1 MKIESR
7 NLDTFGVAGLCFF
20 SLISGYNQVVMKVV
34 NDGLQPVFC
43 AGLRS
48 LFAAFLILL
57 WLFLTHKRIK
67 VEKSLLPAI
76 LFYGVIFGAEF
87 MFLYIALD
95 LTSVIR
101 VTIMFYTMPIW
112 LALMNH
118 FLLKNDKLSMG
129 KTIGLF
135 AAIIGVIISVSSSTA
150 SGGLKASIIGD
161 LCALLGSIG
170 WAYFAFYSKNSRVS
184 AESPDTLMFYA
195 FLVSAPMLIILSMF
209 YGDVVRN
216 LTLLHYAG
224 FSFQVLFASIG
235 FIFWVWLFKRYSA
248 TTVASFSFLTPIM
261 GIFFGWLL
269 LSEQLS
275 SALFVAGLL
284 VIGGI
289 YLVTRAETKL
299 TG

>member
-1 MKIESR
+1 
-7 NLDTFGVAGLCFF
+7 
-20 SLISGYNQVVMKVV
+20 MKVV

-57 WLFLTHKRIK
+57 WLFLTNKKIK
-67 VEKSLLPAI
+67 VEKSLLPSI
-76 LFYGVIFGAEF
+76 LFYGIIFGAEF

-135 AAIIGVIISVSSSTA
+135 AAIIGVIISVSSSTSA
-150 SGGLKASIIGD
+150 GGLKASIIGD
-161 LCALLGSIG
+161 ICALLGSMG

-184 AESPDTLMFYA
+184 TQSPDTLMFYA

-209 YGDVVRN
+209 YGDFVRD

-275 SALFVAGLL
+275 NALFIAGLM
-284 VIGGI
+284 VTGGI

-299 TG
+299 PG

>member
-1 MKIESR
+1 
-7 NLDTFGVAGLCFF
+7 
-20 SLISGYNQVVMKVV
+20 MKVV

-48 LFAAFLILL
+48 LFAAFLILI
-57 WLFLTHKRIK
+57 WLFLTKKRIK
-67 VEKSLLPAI
+67 VAKDLLPAI
-76 LFYGVIFGAEF
+76 IFYGLIFGAEF

-118 FLLKNDKLSMG
+118 FLLKNDKLSVG
-129 KTIGLF
+129 KTAGLF
-135 AAIIGVIISVSSSTA
+135 AAIVGVIISVSSSTTA
-150 SGGLKASIIGD
+150 GGLKASLIGD
-161 LCALLGSIG
+161 VCALLGSIG
-170 WAYFAFYSKNSRVS
+170 WAYFAFYSKNSRINTQ
-184 AESPDTLMFYA
+184 SPDTLMFYA

-209 YGDVVRN
+209 YGNFIRD

-275 SALFVAGLL
+275 NALFIAGLL
-284 VIGGI
+284 VTGGI

>member
-1 MKIESR
+1 
-7 NLDTFGVAGLCFF
+7 
-20 SLISGYNQVVMKVV
+20 MKVV

-48 LFAAFLILL
+48 LVAAFLILL
-57 WLFLTHKRIK
+57 WLFLKKKSVK

-76 LFYGVIFGAEF
+76 LFYGIIFGAEF

-118 FLLKNDKLSMG
+118 FLLKNDKLSLG
-129 KTIGLF
+129 KTAGLF
-135 AAIIGVIISVSSSTA
+135 SAVIGVIISVSSSTTA
-150 SGGLKASIIGD
+150 GGLKASIIGD
-161 LCALLGSIG
+161 ICALLGSIG
-170 WAYFAFYSKNSRVS
+170 WAYFAFYSKNSQVNTQ
-184 AESPDTLMFYA
+184 SPDTLMFYA
-195 FLVSAPMLIILSMF
+195 FLVSGPMLLILSMF
-209 YGDVVRN
+209 YGDFIRD

-224 FSFQVLFASIG
+224 FTFQVLFASIG
-235 FIFWVWLFKRYSA
+235 FIFWIWLFKRYSA

-275 SALFVAGLL
+275 NALFVAGLL
-284 VIGGI
+284 VTGGI

-299 TG
+299 AG

>member
-1 MKIESR
+1 
-7 NLDTFGVAGLCFF
+7 
-20 SLISGYNQVVMKVV
+20 MKVV

-57 WLFLTHKRIK
+57 WLFLTNKKIR
-67 VEKSLLPAI
+67 VEKSLLPSI

-150 SGGLKASIIGD
+150 SGGLRASIIGD

-170 WAYFAFYSKNSRVS
+170 WAYFAFYSKNSKVS
-184 AESPDTLMFYA
+184 AESPA
-195 FLVSAPMLIILSMF
+195 
-209 YGDVVRN
+209 
-216 LTLLHYAG
+216 LTLE
-224 FSFQVLFASIG
+224 
-235 FIFWVWLFKRYSA
+235 
-248 TTVASFSFLTPIM
+248 
-261 GIFFGWLL
+261 FF
-269 LSEQLS
+269 E
-275 SALFVAGLL
+275 
-284 VIGGI
+284 
-289 YLVTRAETKL
+289 
-299 TG
+299 

>member
-7 NLDTFGVAGLCFF
+7 NLDTFGVASLCFF

-57 WLFLTHKRIK
+57 WLFFTNKKIK
-67 VEKSLLPAI
+67 VDSSLLPAI
-76 LFYGVIFGAEF
+76 IFYGVIFGAEF

-118 FLLKNDKLSMG
+118 FLLKNDKLSIA
-129 KTIGLF
+129 KTVGLF

-150 SGGLKASIIGD
+150 SSGLRGAIIGD
-161 LCALLGSIG
+161 ICALLGSIG

-184 AESPDTLMFYA
+184 SESPDTLMFYA
-195 FLVSAPMLIILSMF
+195 FVVSAPMLIILSMF
-209 YGDVVRN
+209 YGDFIRD

-235 FIFWVWLFKRYSA
+235 FILWVWLFKRYSA

-261 GIFFGWLL
+261 GIFFGWLI
-269 LSEQLS
+269 LSEELS
-275 SALFVAGLL
+275 NILFLAGML
-284 VIGGI
+284 VTAGI
-289 YLVTRAETKL
+289 YLVTRAETKI

>member
-7 NLDTFGVAGLCFF
+7 NLDTFGIAGLCFF

-48 LFAAFLILL
+48 LFAAFLILI
-57 WLFLTHKRIK
+57 WLFLTKKRIS

-76 LFYGVIFGAEF
+76 IFYGLIFGTEF

-118 FLLKNDKLSMG
+118 FLLENDRLSIG
-129 KTIGLF
+129 KTAGLF
-135 AAIIGVIISVSSSTA
+135 TAIVGVIISVSSSTTA
-150 SGGLKASIIGD
+150 GGFKASLIGD
-161 LCALLGSIG
+161 VFALIGSIG
-170 WAYFAFYSKNSRVS
+170 WAYFAFYSKNSRVNTQ
-184 AESPDTLMFYA
+184 SPDTLMFYA
-195 FLVSAPMLIILSMF
+195 FLVSAPMLIILSLF
-209 YGDVVRN
+209 YGDFIRDLN
-216 LTLLHYAG
+216 IIHYAG

-275 SALFVAGLL
+275 NALFIAGML
-284 VIGGI
+284 VTGGI

>member
-7 NLDTFGVAGLCFF
+7 NLDTFGIAGLCFF
-20 SLISGYNQVVMKVV
+20 SLISGYNQVIMKVV

-48 LFAAFLILL
+48 LVAAFLILL
-57 WLFLTHKRIK
+57 WLLLTKKSVK

-76 LFYGVIFGAEF
+76 LFYGMIFGAEF

-118 FLLKNDKLSMG
+118 FLLKNDKLSIG
-129 KTIGLF
+129 KTVGLF
-135 AAIIGVIISVSSSTA
+135 AAVAGVIISVSSSTTV
-150 SGGLKASIIGD
+150 GGLKASITGD
-161 LCALLGSIG
+161 ICALLGSIG
-170 WAYFAFYSKNSRVS
+170 WAYFAFYSKNSRVNTQ
-184 AESPDTLMFYA
+184 SPDTLMFYA
-195 FLVSAPMLIILSMF
+195 FLVSGPMLLILSIF
-209 YGDVVRN
+209 YGDFIRDF
-216 LTLLHYAG
+216 TLLHYAG
-224 FSFQVLFASIG
+224 FTFQVLFASIG
-235 FIFWVWLFKRYSA
+235 FIFWIWLFKRYSA

-275 SALFVAGLL
+275 NALFVAGLL
-284 VIGGI
+284 VTGGI
-289 YLVTRAETKL
+289 YLVTKAETKL
-299 TG
+299 AG

>member
-1 MKIESR
+1 
-7 NLDTFGVAGLCFF
+7 
-20 SLISGYNQVVMKVV
+20 MKVV

-48 LFAAFLILL
+48 LFAAFLILI
-57 WLFLTHKRIK
+57 WLFLTKKRIK
-67 VEKSLLPAI
+67 VEKSLLPSI
-76 LFYGVIFGAEF
+76 IFYGLIFGAEF

-118 FLLKNDKLSMG
+118 FLLKNDKLSSG
-129 KTIGLF
+129 KTAGLF
-135 AAIIGVIISVSSSTA
+135 AAIIGVIISVSSSTT
-150 SGGLKASIIGD
+150 SGGLKASLIGD
-161 LCALLGSIG
+161 VCALLGSIG
-170 WAYFAFYSKNSRVS
+170 WAYFAFYSKNSKVNTQ
-184 AESPDTLMFYA
+184 SPDTLMFYA

-209 YGDVVRN
+209 YGDFIRE
-216 LTLLHYAG
+216 LTVLHYAG

-275 SALFVAGLL
+275 NALFVAGLL
-284 VIGGI
+284 VTGGI

>member
-1 MKIESR
+1 
-7 NLDTFGVAGLCFF
+7 
-20 SLISGYNQVVMKVV
+20 MKVV

-48 LFAAFLILL
+48 LVAAFLILL
-57 WLFLTHKRIK
+57 WLFLTKKSVK

-76 LFYGVIFGAEF
+76 LFYGLIFGAEF

-118 FLLKNDKLSMG
+118 FLLKNDKLSIG
-129 KTIGLF
+129 KTAGLF
-135 AAIIGVIISVSSSTA
+135 AAVIGVIISVGSSTTVE
-150 SGGLKASIIGD
+150 GLKASIIGD
-161 LCALLGSIG
+161 ICALLGSIG
-170 WAYFAFYSKNSRVS
+170 WAYFAFYSKNSRVNTQ
-184 AESPDTLMFYA
+184 SPDTLMFYA
-195 FLVSAPMLIILSMF
+195 FLVSGPMLLILSMF
-209 YGDVVRN
+209 YGDFIRD

-224 FSFQVLFASIG
+224 FTFQVLFASIG
-235 FIFWVWLFKRYSA
+235 FIFWIWLFKRYSA

-275 SALFVAGLL
+275 NILFIAGLL
-284 VIGGI
+284 VTGGI

-299 TG
+299 AG

>member
-7 NLDTFGVAGLCFF
+7 NLDTFGIAGLCFF

-112 LALMNH
+112 LAITSIS
-118 FLLKNDKLSMG
+118 LSV
-129 KTIGLF
+129 F
-135 AAIIGVIISVSSSTA
+135 VGVIA
-150 SGGLKASIIGD
+150 G
-161 LCALLGSIG
+161 
-170 WAYFAFYSKNSRVS
+170 
-184 AESPDTLMFYA
+184 
-195 FLVSAPMLIILSMF
+195 
-209 YGDVVRN
+209 VVPSYR
-216 LTLLHYAG
+216 A
-224 FSFQVLFASIG
+224 
-235 FIFWVWLFKRYSA
+235 
-248 TTVASFSFLTPIM
+248 
-261 GIFFGWLL
+261 
-269 LSEQLS
+269 
-275 SALFVAGLL
+275 AGLDPIDAL
-284 VIGGI
+284 R
-289 YLVTRAETKL
+289 YE
-299 TG
+299 